1 MRNSIIKIF
10 LLFASAFTI
19 SVSQAQVV
27 DIGLLGGGTYYLG
40 DLNPHQQFLL
50 TKPAYGG
57 LIRFVLDDR
66 WSARFNLMHGQ
77 IAGDDAI
84 SGANELRNL
93 RFKSSITEL
102 SLTAELNFLEYFTGS
117 KIYYFSPYLF
127 AGPAF
132 FIFNPKAPYQDEMEV
147 LRDLGTEGQGLDG
160 YAEKYSLKGAALVF
174 GFGIKYS
181 IMQRL
186 GLAVEWGMRKT
197 FTDYL
202 DDVSTN
208 YYIDFTSLSP
218 GDIDAGVMLSDPSA
232 IKHAPGMQRGN
243 SENNDWYSFVGI
255 TLTYRF
261 RLGEKTTCVDFD
273 YIKK

>member
-10 LLFASAFTI
+10 LLFASALTI

-40 DLNPHQQFLL
+40 DLNPHRQFLL

-57 LIRFVLDDR
+57 LIRFVIDDR
-66 WSARFNLMHGQ
+66 WSARFSLMRGQ

-84 SGANELRNL
+84 SGTNELRNL
-93 RFKSSITEL
+93 RFRSSITEL
-102 SLTAELNFLEYFTGS
+102 SLTAEINFLEYFTGS
-117 KIYYFSPYLF
+117 QIYYFSPYLF

-132 FIFNPKAPYQDEMEV
+132 FIFNPKAPYQGEMLA
-147 LRDLGTEGQGLDG
+147 LRDLSTEGQKSDSD
-160 YAEKYSLKGAALVF
+160 KYSLYGGAVVF

-181 IMQRL
+181 INKRL

-208 YYIDFTSLSP
+208 YYIDFSSLTP
-218 GDIDAGVMLSDPSA
+218 EDIDASVMLSDPSA
-232 IKHAPGMQRGN
+232 IKHVPGMQRGN
-243 SENNDWYSFVGI
+243 SENNDWYSFAGVTI
-255 TLTYRF
+255 TYRF

-273 YIKK
+273 YMNK

>member
-1 MRNSIIKIF
+1 MRNSILKIF
-10 LLFASAFTI
+10 FLIATTI
-19 SVSQAQVV
+19 SFAPSQAQVV

-40 DLNPHQQFLL
+40 DLNPQQQFLL

-57 LIRFVLDDR
+57 LMRFVFNDR
-66 WSARFNLMHGQ
+66 WSARFTLLRGE
-77 IAGDDAI
+77 IAGDDAL
-84 SGANELRNL
+84 SHANELRNL

-117 KIYYFSPYLF
+117 QIYYFSPYLF
-127 AGPAF
+127 GGPAF
-132 FIFNPKAPYQDEMEV
+132 FIFNPKAPFQGEMLT
-147 LRDLGTEGQGLDG
+147 LRDLGTEGQKADADKYGL
-160 YAEKYSLKGAALVF
+160 YGAAVVF

-181 IMQRL
+181 ISQRL
-186 GLAVEWGMRKT
+186 GLGVEWGLRKT

-208 YYIDFTSLSP
+208 YYVDFTTINP
-218 GDIDAGVMLSDPSA
+218 DDIDAAVMLSDPSP

-243 SENNDWYSFVGI
+243 SENNDWYSFAGI

-273 YIKK
+273 YNKK